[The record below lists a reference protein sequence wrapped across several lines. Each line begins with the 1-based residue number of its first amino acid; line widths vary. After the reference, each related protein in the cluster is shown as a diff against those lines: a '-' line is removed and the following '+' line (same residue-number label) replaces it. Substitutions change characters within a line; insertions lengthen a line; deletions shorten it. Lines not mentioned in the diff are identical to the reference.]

1 MENNNEN
8 KSFTIDC
15 EYKNFTIN
23 KVPVGFLRHEPTQVN
38 ISVYKKIGWF
48 KRLMIDWCFGLKYY
62 EYGK

>member
-15 EYKNFTIN
+15 EYKNFTI

-38 ISVYKKIGWF
+38 IFVYKKIGWF